1 MKHIA
6 YPLSSDLNVA
16 VKKKATV
23 ECVQFNLFSTV
34 LLFVIAVV
42 AVAAVPAAAAAAAA
56 VVVVDHVVFV
66 VHRTLF
72 NSRLRG

>member
-23 ECVQFNLFSTV
+23 ECVQFHLFSTV

-42 AVAAVPAAAAAAAA
+42 AVAAVPAAAA

-66 VHRTLF
+66 VHRILF

>member
-42 AVAAVPAAAAAAAA
+42 AVAAVPAAAA

>member
-42 AVAAVPAAAAAAAA
+42 AVAAVPAAAAAA